1 VINGLS
7 RSFVFSMKLTPF
19 SLLLTFLLVDYG
31 RCVPQ
36 KSNAISMQRPKNQ
49 CGPENA
55 NSECFI
61 EDAFSGKL
69 SVSVADA
76 GETAVV
82 VSIVGENQW
91 TAKPNENFL
100 STVKVE
106 KDLKT
111 ETFIS
116 ISDASSHKVETPS
129 TEKTIIQSIFE
140 GKELELSLSRDASFI
155 LPSNSLVHSE
165 LKTSSADK
173 AMNEHSSFHGI
184 GTTSRKLISES
195 CIVNRQSE
203 NESTIGLH
211 LGLSIGSSL
220 SGNFAYLTFLY
231 FFLF

>member
-82 VSIVGENQW
+82 VSIVDENQW

-184 GTTSRKLISES
+184 GNTSRKLISES
-195 CIVNRQSE
+195 CIGHRQSE